1 MAQIRMNIALRRAPE
16 FRGRSPE
23 EIISQEV
30 YFDSVGYTYR
40 SLSWLDISKRE
51 RNVPALQY
59 AAHDVRQAVEQ
70 LLFEE
75 IIMSVGTELDRKEYE
90 KCKGNS
96 TKLYKV
102 VRRLNPDYQKLVK
115 FTQAIASADPQ
126 WPPIESWDHNKL
138 MKHWGMVSNY
148 LHWAGEPAETVES
161 DNWLSEGISFVEN
174 AAEYIWHKM
183 STGYTGIMMSEDMQP
198 EIRECWERF
207 RVNEISF
214 NAAKRIVH
222 LAQPVLRQRL
232 NRETQRN

>member
-1 MAQIRMNIALRRAPE
+1 MAQIGVRITLPRAPE
-16 FRGRSPE
+16 FRNRSPE
-23 EIISQEV
+23 EIISQRI

-40 SLSWLDISKRE
+40 SLSWLDIAKQE

-59 AAHDVRQAVEQ
+59 AAQDVRQAIEQ

-75 IIMSVGTELDRKEYE
+75 IIMSVGTELDRGEYE

-102 VRRLNPDYQKLVK
+102 IRRLNPDYKKLIK
-115 FTQAIASADPQ
+115 FLQAIASADPQ
-126 WPPIESWDHNKL
+126 MPPIESWDHKKL
-138 MKHWGMVSNY
+138 MRHSGNVSNY
-148 LHWAGEPAETVES
+148 LHWVGEPAETFES
-161 DNWLSEGISFVEN
+161 DTWLSDGITIVEE

-183 STGYTGIMMSEDMQP
+183 SRGYSGIMMPEKMQT

-214 NAAKRIVH
+214 NDAKRIIH

-232 NRETQRN
+232 NK